1 MLHMT
6 YLNGARLAPTVR
18 LSVFEAP
25 LESGDEL
32 ALDYPNGVNAT
43 ATVVSCSA
51 NTLVI
56 AVNDTK
62 WRLMR
67 IKVRN
72 GPSKTD
78 TTTPTIWEFLAS

>member
-1 MLHMT
+1 VLHMT

-32 ALDYPNGVNAT
+32 ALDYPNGDSAT

-56 AVNDTK
+56 VVNDTK

-67 IKVRN
+67 IKVPI

>member
-1 MLHMT
+1 MLHMA

-32 ALDYPNGVNAT
+32 APDYPNGVSAT
-43 ATVVSCSA
+43 ATVFSCSA
-51 NTLVI
+51 KTLVI

-62 WRLMR
+62 WRLLR
-67 IKVRN
+67 IKVPID
-72 GPSKTD
+72 PSKTD
-78 TTTPTIWEFLAS
+78 TTTPMIWEFLAS

>member
-32 ALDYPNGVNAT
+32 ALDYPNGVSAS
-43 ATVVSCSA
+43 ATVVSCSTY
-51 NTLVI
+51 TLII
-56 AVNDTK
+56 AVNDAK

-67 IKVRN
+67 INVPNR
-72 GPSKTD
+72 PFVID
-78 TTTPTIWEFLAS
+78 TMTLTIWEFLAS